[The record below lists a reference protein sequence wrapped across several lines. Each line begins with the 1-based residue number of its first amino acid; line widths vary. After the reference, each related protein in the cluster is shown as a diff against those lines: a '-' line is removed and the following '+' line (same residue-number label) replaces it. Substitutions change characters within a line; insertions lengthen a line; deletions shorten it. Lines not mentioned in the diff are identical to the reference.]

1 MEIKDIEQI
10 LKILKQSDIRDFE
23 LEQDGTKLK
32 LVRGFTGEMLVHQP
46 MGVVAQVGISTP
58 SPGPVV
64 PVPAAG
70 ADIPANY
77 VKVVSPIVGTFYRKP
92 SPDAEAFVKEGDK
105 VKKGDTLCIVEAM
118 KLMNEIE
125 APSSGKVVKVL
136 LSDAEVVEFGE
147 VLVLID
153 PEG

>member
-1 MEIKDIEQI
+1 
-10 LKILKQSDIRDFE
+10 
-23 LEQDGTKLK
+23 
-32 LVRGFTGEMLVHQP
+32 
-46 MGVVAQVGISTP
+46 
-58 SPGPVV
+58 
-64 PVPAAG
+64 
-70 ADIPANY
+70 
-77 VKVVSPIVGTFYRKP
+77 
-92 SPDAEAFVKEGDK
+92 
-105 VKKGDTLCIVEAM
+105 M